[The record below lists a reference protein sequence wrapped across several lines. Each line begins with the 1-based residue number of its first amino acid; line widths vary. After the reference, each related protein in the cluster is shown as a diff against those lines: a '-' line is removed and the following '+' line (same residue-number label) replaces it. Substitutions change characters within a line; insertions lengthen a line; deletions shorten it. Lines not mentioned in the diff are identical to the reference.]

1 MNDEAWSWRDTFI
14 AKFTLHRLSFNHY
27 LSSTTMSRRALR
39 KLDPELD
46 LSFHLKTMDDL
57 PRPWSAQKLF
67 PHELPLELEV
77 GSGKGLFLQS
87 AATANPEHNFLGIEI
102 ATKYARFAAARL
114 ARRKLQNAAMIHG
127 DAQRL
132 LREFL

>member
-1 MNDEAWSWRDTFI
+1 MRDGFI
-14 AKFTLHRLSFNHY
+14 AKFRLHRLSFIPH
-27 LSSTTMSRRALR
+27 LSPTTMPRRALR
-39 KLDPELD
+39 KLDPDLD

-67 PHELPLELEV
+67 PRELPLELEV

-114 ARRKLQNAAMIHG
+114 ARRALHNAVMIHG
-127 DAQRL
+127 EAQRL
-132 LREFL
+132 F